1 MRVGNGRL
9 LAFNAAGE
17 EADAPFLP
25 ARVSRDFASGK
36 DMLCLFSI
44 VIRSALEIRC
54 TISARTPTRWFS
66 ASTSY
71 FGPLSLSNGHRQLM
85 PVSGNFQP
93 GVLLDLARLQ
103 GDAGDV
109 KARIFLGLNVH
120 QLGGIESPPHS
131 VQGTDQRSLG
141 RPFLRQPQASS
152 LAGAVHPQEVP
163 ALLANHGVE
172 NRCRDL
178 FYARPVFADRLRQ
191 GIERFRK
198 NALFAQEN
206 GMRFHARALFATLGV
221 SGRKEPGK

>member
-1 MRVGNGRL
+1 M
-9 LAFNAAGE
+9 
-17 EADAPFLP
+17 PF
-25 ARVSRDFASGK
+25 SR
-36 DMLCLFSI
+36 
-44 VIRSALEIRC
+44 
-54 TISARTPTRWFS
+54 
-66 ASTSY
+66 
-71 FGPLSLSNGHRQLM
+71 
-85 PVSGNFQP
+85 NFQP
-93 GVLLDLARLQ
+93 RVLLDLARLQ

-109 KARIFLGLNVH
+109 KARILPGLNVN
-120 QLGGIESPPHS
+120 QLGGIESPLHT
-131 VQGTDQRSLG
+131 VQGSGQRAL
-141 RPFLRQPQASS
+141 RRIFLRPPQAFS
-152 LAGAVHPQEVP
+152 LAWAVHQHEVP